1 MQKIRFFAAAKVAT
15 AHFGLSL
22 LVAALIA
29 YVVLKLWFP
38 FPYRTLAGGQHLFW
52 LTMGVVVI
60 CGPVLTAVLF
70 NPAKSRRELVLDFSL
85 IALVQTAAVAYS
97 LYSVAQAR
105 PVVLAFEIDRMV
117 AVSAAQIERQ
127 DLPQA
132 PTRFQSL
139 SWTGPI
145 LLSTR
150 NAKDSAELFESIGLS
165 LQGKEPSLR
174 PGWWQ
179 TYDEGRPFVKKRM
192 KNLENLHATVSV
204 EMQKTLSE
212 SAKESGLP
220 LSQLFY
226 LPLTSQKVLEGWI
239 VLLDGNANIVGSA
252 AVDGF

>member
-1 MQKIRFFAAAKVAT
+1 MQKTRFFASFKAATV
-15 AHFGLSL
+15 HFGLSL
-22 LVAALIA
+22 LVAGLIG

-38 FPYRTLAGGQHLFW
+38 FPYGTIAGGQRLFW
-52 LTMGVVVI
+52 LTMGVIAI
-60 CGPVLTAVLF
+60 CGPLLTAVLF
-70 NPAKSRRELVLDFSL
+70 NPAKSRRELVLDFSFVAL
-85 IALVQTAAVAYS
+85 IQTAAVAYS

-105 PVVLAFEIDRMV
+105 PVVLAFEADRMV
-117 AVSAAQIERQ
+117 AVSAAQIERH

-132 PTRFQSL
+132 PAQFQSL
-139 SWTGPI
+139 SWTGPV

-174 PGWWQ
+174 PEWWQ
-179 TYDEGRPFVKKRM
+179 TYDEGRPFIKKRM